1 VVVGCVVVVG
11 GVVAVVTGGVE
22 VVGVFTVLVGQGAV
36 VVTVTVWKAVVVT
49 ITEVVLVTVAVRYS
63 VSGSFWQE
71 VPTVQANKTDKTIK
85 GRKRQEDLNM
95 HTPPVI
101 FVVCKIP
108 AGYMPAVL
116 ICKVNRY

>member
-11 GVVAVVTGGVE
+11 GVVVVVTGGVE

-71 VPTVQANKTDKTIK
+71 RADKAERTTAIK
-85 GRKRQEDLNM
+85 ETRRSFRVCMDIVK
-95 HTPPVI
+95 PPI
-101 FVVCKIP
+101 LLDEF
-108 AGYMPAVL
+108 
-116 ICKVNRY
+116 

>member
-1 VVVGCVVVVG
+1 VVVIAGDDWVR
-11 GVVAVVTGGVE
+11 VAVV
-22 VVGVFTVLVGQGAV
+22 
-36 VVTVTVWKAVVVT
+36 
-49 ITEVVLVTVAVRYS
+49 VRYC
-63 VSGSFWQE
+63 VAGSFWQE

-108 AGYMPAVL
+108 ASDMPVVF